1 MGMSASDITYYI
13 AKAGDLVKGKGK
25 CDMNTGLKV
34 ILGTTAL
41 VGGGVAIGAE
51 KLSKAIS
58 KKIKKNR

>member
-25 CDMNTGLKV
+25 GDMNTGLKV

-41 VGGGVAIGAE
+41 VGGGVAKKDE